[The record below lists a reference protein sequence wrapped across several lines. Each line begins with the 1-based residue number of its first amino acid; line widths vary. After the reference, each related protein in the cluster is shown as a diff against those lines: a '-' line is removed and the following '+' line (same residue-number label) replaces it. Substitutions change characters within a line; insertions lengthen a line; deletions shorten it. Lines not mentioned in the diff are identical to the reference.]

1 MRERTTKTTK
11 TPKSGGAPRGREPR
25 TPEELLEQAQ
35 RRALSGLGRSLDGLG
50 LELSHALEASPAG
63 RHPLLAGGAAL
74 ALGILI
80 GPAVVRGLGTGLRSV
95 ATSAER
101 VLLLLLGVSFTGL
114 RSLL

>member
-1 MRERTTKTTK
+1 
-11 TPKSGGAPRGREPR
+11 
-25 TPEELLEQAQ
+25 
-35 RRALSGLGRSLDGLG
+35 
-50 LELSHALEASPAG
+50 
-63 RHPLLAGGAAL
+63 
-74 ALGILI
+74 LI